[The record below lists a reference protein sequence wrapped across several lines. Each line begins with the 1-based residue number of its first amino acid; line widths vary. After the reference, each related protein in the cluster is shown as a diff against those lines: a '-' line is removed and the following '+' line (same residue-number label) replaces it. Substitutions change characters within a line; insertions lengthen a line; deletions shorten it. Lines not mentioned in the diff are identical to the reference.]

1 MPTVAETLPGYET
14 YTWNAIL
21 APAGAPS
28 TSLAVMNSAINA
40 ALAEPGLV
48 TRLSEL
54 GMVVSQNSTPETTDK
69 FVAEE
74 ITKWQALLHATD
86 VKRN

>member
-1 MPTVAETLPGYET
+1 
-14 YTWNAIL
+14 
-21 APAGAPS
+21 
-28 TSLAVMNSAINA
+28 MNSAINA
-40 ALAEPGLV
+40 ALAEPGLA

-54 GMVVSQNSTPETTDK
+54 GMVVSRDSTPESTDK
-69 FVAEE
+69 FIAEE

>member
-1 MPTVAETLPGYET
+1 
-14 YTWNAIL
+14 
-21 APAGAPS
+21 
-28 TSLAVMNSAINA
+28 MNSAINA
-40 ALAEPGLV
+40 ALAEPGLA

-54 GMVVSQNSTPETTDK
+54 GIVVSRDSTPDSTDK